1 MPNRTCPKCQH
12 SNKESQYFCM
22 KCGAFLRQ
30 DLIPD
35 PNLYETEEF
44 KIARIIENLKNNY
57 PHEKIIWDDTADLY
71 ARQVERLQAL
81 TILPEINPE
90 ANFEPEQEKDQEFEH
105 PLFGDM
111 RRFLSRCRNP
121 EFQIAFVGTIKTGK
135 STLINAL
142 LEKDFASIAATPET
156 AALTKFRFSKQD
168 YIKATFYSQKEWDS
182 IWKSLSKNKGNTK
195 FEQEYEYLNAG
206 ALEMQF
212 IGREPEVMSL
222 KNEEIQQNLLKWTS
236 SKYPE
241 HLFVKEVEVGI
252 SNLPEGIPPEVVFV
266 DTPGLS
272 DPVAYRSN
280 ITKKYIKS
288 ANAVFVCI
296 EARKMQSQEI
306 GTISSVL
313 SFSAH
318 NKKKVHIIATRWDDL
333 DPKDWAA
340 LRNLYISQ
348 LKGPGFYGNESDA
361 RENLVHSA
369 ALIDNLC
376 RVFNTLD
383 GIGDKLFSFASKM
396 GLVHLSNN
404 EELESLRSGDPKIL
418 NSLRDFS
425 NIRTIREIIKDRL
438 IKNYLKLLNEDIAH
452 SFSSLVSLLSSLQKT
467 KEEGCQRLIELSEAD
482 VQTIEREISENAKE
496 YDKKL
501 DLQKELKNLSKRLS
515 DDANELLDKVF
526 EAYEKKKK
534 EPMAKRSE
542 KK

>member
-1 MPNRTCPKCQH
+1 MSKKCPKCGE
-12 SNKESQYFCM
+12 SNAESQYFCK
-22 KCGAFLRQ
+22 KCGGFLRE
-30 DLIPD
+30 DLISEP
-35 PNLYETEEF
+35 EIFESAQF
-44 KIARIIENLKNNY
+44 KIMRLIENLKNNY
-57 PHEKIIWDDTADLY
+57 PHEKIIWNDTVDLY
-71 ARQVERLQAL
+71 ARQMERLQAL
-81 TILPEINPE
+81 ASMPEIKPE
-90 ANFEPEQEKDQEFEH
+90 ANSETEQEKDQESEH

-156 AALTKFRFSKQD
+156 AALTKFRYSKQD
-168 YIKATFYSQKEWDS
+168 YIKITFYSRKEWES

-195 FEQEYEYLNAG
+195 FEQEYDNLNAG
-206 ALEMQF
+206 VLEKQF
-212 IGREPEVMSL
+212 IGREPEVISL

-241 HLFVKEVEVGI
+241 HLFVREVEVGI
-252 SNLPEGIPPEVVFV
+252 SNLPDGIPPEVVFV

-280 ITKKYIKS
+280 ITKNYIKS

-333 DPKDWAA
+333 DPKDWTD
-340 LRNLYISQ
+340 LKELYISQ

-361 RENLVHSA
+361 QENLVHSA

-383 GIGDKLFSFASKM
+383 EKTIGDKLIAFASKM
-396 GLVHLSNN
+396 DLVHIRNSN
-404 EELESLRSGDPKIL
+404 EVQSLCSGDPKIL

-452 SFSSLVSLLSSLQKT
+452 SFSSIVSLLCNLQKM
-467 KEEGCQRLIELSEAD
+467 KEEGSQRLIELSEAD
-482 VQTIEREISENAKE
+482 VQTIERKMSEYAKGVDE
-496 YDKKL
+496 NQSS
-501 DLQKELKNLSKRLS
+501 QKALENLSKKLS
-515 DDANELLDKVF
+515 DNANELLDKVF
-526 EAYEKKKK
+526 DAYKNKQKKSKGK
-534 EPMAKRSE
+534 
-542 KK
+542 